1 MSVHP
6 SRRRGPLPADIE
18 FACLDGASSGWS
30 EIEQRRGGKGKGR
43 EGEVEIV
50 PSVRMPVIQGLD
62 GVSWR
67 SFPSFALDTLLLSE
81 GRCACPAAASR
92 RKTERRLLC

>member
-30 EIEQRRGGKGKGR
+30 EIEQRRAGKGKGR

-62 GVSWR
+62 GVSPPFVVLAGLLR
-67 SFPSFALDTLLLSE
+67 FSRTQAARVLALFLL
-81 GRCACPAAASR
+81 P
-92 RKTERRLLC
+92 